1 MQIAGEKGEGLFE
14 KKAPMGDEVLE
25 GYADKLRAVFAH
37 YGTRDT
43 RPHRHASCGCMHGR
57 LAPGR
62 AVLTRAHTAA
72 GDGDALDEEQFYALL
87 VDSDVTP
94 GPLADSAVRPG

>member
-1 MQIAGEKGEGLFE
+1 
-14 KKAPMGDEVLE
+14 
-25 GYADKLRAVFAH
+25 
-37 YGTRDT
+37 
-43 RPHRHASCGCMHGR
+43 
-57 LAPGR
+57 
-62 AVLTRAHTAA
+62 VLTRAHTAA